1 MQLFGKQ
8 VFGQK
13 VIPEQYDFAQHG
25 ILRMREYYGIDYA
38 IQAVRVEGQE
48 TTEAEKPSEPVEAP
62 KELTPKEIHE
72 LGTLNTPTLEIN
84 AHPTYIDEQVA
95 IIDKKLAALGPEPKK
110 SRRRNNNGNYD
121 QLVEIGGSE
130 QGAVRYGRM
139 ELVSM
144 RERLLNRKKFG
155 QFAEQFGEYAYTT
168 TDAVRQVLADN
179 KHLEAQRAE
188 RTIPDLP
195 DDAIDAITNYTEAT
209 QKLCG
214 KKPVFY
220 LIKERV
226 EESEVQ
232 RKRDP
237 ILLAQSPFGFVW
249 QILGAWDKE
258 VVLLDEL

>member
-1 MQLFGKQ
+1 MKVFGKE
-8 VFGQK
+8 VFAKK
-13 VIPEQYDFAQHG
+13 VVPEQYDFAQHG
-25 ILRMREYYGIDYA
+25 ILRMREYYGMDYA
-38 IQAVRVEGQE
+38 INAVQVVGE
-48 TTEAEKPSEPVEAP
+48 TTKEAEPAPPVEPP

-84 AHPTYIDEQVA
+84 THGDYVDQQVS

-110 SRRRNNNGNYD
+110 SRRRNGNGHYD
-121 QLVEIGGSE
+121 QLVDIGGSE

-139 ELVSM
+139 ELESM
-144 RERLLNRKKFG
+144 RERLVNRKKYG
-155 QFAEQFGEYAYTT
+155 QFESEFSKYAYTT

-195 DDAIDAITNYTEAT
+195 EEAIEAITHYTEQT

-214 KKPVFY
+214 KKPIFY